1 MGDDDFFPVASSLV
15 AGWSTIRHSTSMM
28 VIDISKGEKVTGIGM
43 RKMKKLNMSTCLT
56 IT

>member
-15 AGWSTIRHSTSMM
+15 AGWSTIHHSTAAM
-28 VIDISKGEKVTGIGM
+28 VIDFSKGEKVTGMGM
-43 RKMKKLNMSTCLT
+43 RKIRRLNMSTCLT